1 MKIIQIII
9 KKNICTHFWHFMMGE
24 FFPVLYL
31 IFSLEPDKV
40 ILYNSK
46 RKWNGPFDIFYKEI
60 NENIIFSNKLIQNEK
75 KFKYNSWDYQMNET
89 EKKKCLFV
97 IEYLKNLS
105 FDKYGIQE
113 KNKTLCLYR
122 DNNNKLDN
130 FFLKQYGDNKY
141 GLTGSKR
148 RSYKNIKQLDK
159 FINNV
164 LYVNTDCLPI
174 LKQISYFIFHNK
186 IILEHGAGMVFCLFM
201 QNNTKIIEIIPL
213 FKHNKKNGAAQG
225 LKRICN
231 LKNFKLRRI
240 ILENKDDILKKKDDL
255 ILLNKHFFH

>member
-9 KKNICTHFWHFMMGE
+9 KNNICTHFWHFMMGE

-105 FDKYGIQE
+105 FDKYV
-113 KNKTLCLYR
+113 
-122 DNNNKLDN
+122 
-130 FFLKQYGDNKY
+130 
-141 GLTGSKR
+141 
-148 RSYKNIKQLDK
+148 YKKKIK
-159 FINNV
+159 
-164 LYVNTDCLPI
+164 LYV
-174 LKQISYFIFHNK
+174 Y
-186 IILEHGAGMVFCLFM
+186 
-201 QNNTKIIEIIPL
+201 IEII
-213 FKHNKKNGAAQG
+213 
-225 LKRICN
+225 
-231 LKNFKLRRI
+231 I
-240 ILENKDDILKKKDDL
+240 IN
-255 ILLNKHFFH
+255 